1 MKIILLESLP
11 KILKQDILD
20 WNKATQSEKSKMLDE
35 IIKKY
40 NKPELFNIRPA
51 IKNNFYRHG
60 INPKEN
66 PFVNFLD
73 TLKFKPTKK
82 QDVNFMRLGDLI
94 VSDHIDITKD
104 YLTKES
110 LYDRN
115 EKDFIYTVKLFDI
128 VNDRS
133 KISKYFKDTTNITE
147 ADLYLDDSMNEIKPA
162 GKDGDG
168 IDTLYGTVE
177 SWSGEDGKN
186 DSKYDENEKDGYTL
200 NQALE
205 QIGVPKNGYSEI
217 INIWLNKYYD
227 EAIKLYEPVQSSIEH
242 YKDMLNLI
250 LQNDIKR
257 LSQQRLNDI
266 KRKYA
271 FKTLDDIPDNLK
283 KDGNIIWVEVKKFY
297 NDVNRYTEESNQIN
311 DYMIYSDN
319 KWQKYDDYISNGKK
333 SNPNVDKAYNQL
345 FNMKAIE
352 DKGNKISIVAGLL
365 KILDNFDM
373 HDLKSKQRYDLH
385 DYE

>member
-20 WNKATQSEKSKMLDE
+20 WNKASQSEKSKMLNE

-128 VNDRS
+128 VND
-133 KISKYFKDTTNITE
+133 
-147 ADLYLDDSMNEIKPA
+147 
-162 GKDGDG
+162 
-168 IDTLYGTVE
+168 
-177 SWSGEDGKN
+177 
-186 DSKYDENEKDGYTL
+186 
-200 NQALE
+200 
-205 QIGVPKNGYSEI
+205 
-217 INIWLNKYYD
+217 
-227 EAIKLYEPVQSSIEH
+227 
-242 YKDMLNLI
+242 
-250 LQNDIKR
+250 
-257 LSQQRLNDI
+257 
-266 KRKYA
+266 
-271 FKTLDDIPDNLK
+271 
-283 KDGNIIWVEVKKFY
+283 
-297 NDVNRYTEESNQIN
+297 
-311 DYMIYSDN
+311 
-319 KWQKYDDYISNGKK
+319 
-333 SNPNVDKAYNQL
+333 
-345 FNMKAIE
+345 
-352 DKGNKISIVAGLL
+352 
-365 KILDNFDM
+365 
-373 HDLKSKQRYDLH
+373 
-385 DYE
+385 

>member
-20 WNKATQSEKSKMLDE
+20 WNKATQSEKSNMLDE

-82 QDVNFMRLGDLI
+82 HDVNFMRLGDLI

-133 KISKYFKDTTNITE
+133 KISKYFKDTTYINE
-147 ADLYLDDSMNEIKPA
+147 SELYLNADGNEIKPV
-162 GKDGDG
+162 GKEGDDT
-168 IDTLYGTVE
+168 DTLYGTVE
-177 SWSGEDGKN
+177 FWSGENGEN
-186 DSKYDENEKDGYTL
+186 DVNNDPLDKGGYSL
-200 NQALE
+200 NQALS
-205 QIGVPKNGYSEI
+205 QLGIKDDTDRNI
-217 INIWLNKYYD
+217 ISWVKKLFKSARLNYNSKSSDVNDYLNKLNKILSVSD
-227 EAIKLYEPVQSSIEH
+227 KPNFNKIQSNKAFASFNSIPEEE
-242 YKDMLNLI
+242 
-250 LQNDIKR
+250 R
-257 LSQQRLNDI
+257 
-266 KRKYA
+266 
-271 FKTLDDIPDNLK
+271 F
-283 KDGNIIWVEVKKFY
+283 DGNVVYVKNQGFIIWDES
-297 NDVNRYTEESNQIN
+297 DNRWYRTSAT
-311 DYMIYSDN
+311 DYKSDN
-319 KWQKYDDYISNGKK
+319 KHLEVAKDR
-333 SNPNVDKAYNQL
+333 L
-345 FNMKAIE
+345 FNEKTIE
-352 DKGNKISIVAGLL
+352 DKSDRISIVAGIL
-365 KILDNFDM
+365 KILDSLDNI
-373 HDLKSKQRYDLH
+373 
-385 DYE
+385 

>member
-20 WNKATQSEKSKMLDE
+20 WNKATQSEKSEMLDE
-35 IIKKY
+35 IIEKY

-133 KISKYFKDTTNITE
+133 KISKYFKDTTDINE
-147 ADLYLDDSMNEIKPA
+147 SELYSDVNATEIKPV
-162 GKDGDG
+162 GKEGDDV
-168 IDTLYGTVE
+168 DTLYGTVE
-177 SWSGEDGKN
+177 FWSGENGEN
-186 DSKYDENEKDGYTL
+186 DINNDPLDKGGYSL
-200 NQALE
+200 NQALS
-205 QIGVPKNGYSEI
+205 QLG
-217 INIWLNKYYD
+217 
-227 EAIKLYEPVQSSIEH
+227 IK
-242 YKDMLNLI
+242 
-250 LQNDIKR
+250 
-257 LSQQRLNDI
+257 
-266 KRKYA
+266 
-271 FKTLDDIPDNLK
+271 DDIDK
-283 KDGNIIWVEVKKFY
+283 NIISWVKQLFKSAQYIY
-297 NDVNRYTEESNQIN
+297 NSKSNDIN
-311 DYMIYSDN
+311 DYLNRLHKILSASN
-319 KWQKYDDYISNGKK
+319 KPNFNEIK
-333 SNPNVDKAYNQL
+333 SNKAFASFTDIPEEEKVNDNIVYVKNQGFVIWDEADNRWYRTSATNYKSNNKYIEAAKDRL
-345 FNMKAIE
+345 FNEKIIE
-352 DKGNKISIVAGLL
+352 DKSDKKSIVAGIL
-365 KILDNFDM
+365 KILDSLDNIV
-373 HDLKSKQRYDLH
+373 
-385 DYE
+385 